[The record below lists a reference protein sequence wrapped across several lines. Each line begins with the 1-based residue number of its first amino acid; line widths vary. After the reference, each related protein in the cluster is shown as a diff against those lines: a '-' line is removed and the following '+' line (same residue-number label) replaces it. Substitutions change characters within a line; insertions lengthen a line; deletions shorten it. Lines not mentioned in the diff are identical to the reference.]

1 MNRKAAWIIGITGTG
16 VLLVVTLGIL
26 FRGPLQD
33 LVREVRS
40 ERLAEQ
46 AEASFAEED
55 WEAAA
60 RQGRAA
66 HYLAPEDK
74 GIQILVARALLK
86 QRSQNAVQWWKLV
99 VEEPELP
106 VEELRTLT
114 EALVARGDLEDGLL
128 FLSRLVELDGENP
141 ATQRL
146 WLRALRDQR
155 RFRNF
160 ATLTENLVERGS
172 EDWSIHRDYLRLR
185 GREEG
190 MSMVAEHLAELVEA
204 EGPLALQAARELV
217 GMEAATEAERR
228 RAADW
233 LREHGEDRMDRLYA
247 ESLAVKLGEA
257 DFGEVEALF
266 KAVAEEPE
274 PGELEMLLSW
284 AEWMGQTARYV
295 EEVDWAAYRENGAS
309 AVGYLGALAELGRY
323 AEIRELAQTAS
334 AVNTE
339 DRPALLYYRSVA
351 LLETGEEERSRET
364 LRVAVE
370 TVNPAQSLQLERLLM
385 RGGYWGLLTELYAG
399 LLENQPENPVLLF
412 KNMTAEYYAGR
423 QGRLRDL
430 LERFQAEAEE
440 APMEQRTLELYL
452 SLLLEGPKA
461 ETHQQLEELMARY
474 PQVFDLRLVV
484 GVSWLMQERGSLARE
499 LVAGM
504 PEMGLTAPRH
514 LRVAAIL
521 LGSER
526 SELLAPGE
534 WDQLLDR
541 ERFLL
546 SARRAQSAP

>member
-1 MNRKAAWIIGITGTG
+1 MSRKAVWILGIVGTG
-16 VLLVVTLGIL
+16 ILLVVVLGIL
-26 FRGPLQD
+26 LRGPIQEA
-33 LVREVRS
+33 VREMRS
-40 ERLAEQ
+40 ERLAEK

-55 WEAAA
+55 WETAA

-66 HYLAPEDK
+66 HYLAPEEK
-74 GIQILVARALLK
+74 AIQVLVARALLK
-86 QRSQNAVQWWKLV
+86 QRSQNAVEWWKLV
-99 VEEPELP
+99 VEEPDLP

-114 EALVARGDLEDGLL
+114 EALLARGNLEDGLL

-190 MSMVAEHLAELVEA
+190 MEMVAEHLAELVEA
-204 EGPLALQAARELV
+204 EGPLSLQAARELV
-217 GMEAATEAERR
+217 GLEEATEAERQ

-233 LREHGEDRMDRLYA
+233 LREHGEDRMDRLYS

-257 DFGEVEALF
+257 GFEEVEDLF
-266 KAVAEEPE
+266 ESVAREPE
-274 PGELEMLLSW
+274 AGELEMLLSW

-295 EEVDWAAYRENGAS
+295 EEVDWAAYRESGAA
-309 AVGYLGALAELGRY
+309 AVGYLGALADLGRY
-323 AEIRELAQTAS
+323 EAIREVARSTS
-334 AVNTE
+334 DVNAE
-339 DRPALLYYRSVA
+339 DRPALLYFRSVA

-364 LRVAVE
+364 LRMAVE
-370 TVNPAQSLQLERLLM
+370 TANPSQSLQLERLLM
-385 RGGYWGLLTELYAG
+385 RGGYWELLTELYVG
-399 LLENQPENPVLLF
+399 LLEEQPENPVLLF

-423 QGRLRDL
+423 QGKVRDL
-430 LERFQAEAEE
+430 LQSFQAESEE
-440 APMEQRTLELYL
+440 AQVEQRTLELYL

-461 ETHQQLEELMARY
+461 ETHQRLEELMTRY

-484 GVSWLMQERGSLARE
+484 GVSWLLQERGQLARE
-499 LVAGM
+499 LAAGM
-504 PEMGLTAPRH
+504 PEMDLSAPRH

-521 LGSER
+521 LGGER

-534 WDQLLDR
+534 WEQLLDR

-546 SARRAQSAP
+546 SARRARSAQ